1 MKPLHIGLLILGA
14 ALAGGLAVTLTQP
27 AADPVISPVIAP
39 SPPPAV
45 VSKVA
50 SAPASASPAEV
61 SAPVPRKPSPIP
73 AAPRIARAAAPE
85 PVYDEPPKPAIRKSK
100 PVLMASVKP
109 TQWAPGRYVAAPAP
123 TKSTGATRQDPVAEA
138 SPAAAPPPEP
148 APLSAAVPPPAPV
161 PPTAAALTLKPR
173 HVTLETGTTIA
184 VRLDDSV
191 SRTSAGDSFQASL
204 VEPLVVDG
212 LAIAERGARVTGR
225 VRVNPLLELG
235 LASLSTS
242 DGQRVAISTD
252 PWKYGEGGTIAG
264 GTVIRFRLTSRLT
277 ITEQQIAGR

>member
-1 MKPLHIGLLILGA
+1 M
-14 ALAGGLAVTLTQP
+14 TQP
-27 AADPVISPVIAP
+27 EAISVISPAIRP
-39 SPPPAV
+39 LSPPAV
-45 VSKVA
+45 VKSV
-50 SAPASASPAEV
+50 ASASPAV
-61 SAPVPRKPSPIP
+61 VRAPAPKKPSPIP
-73 AAPRIARAAAPE
+73 VAPPIARAAAPE
-85 PVYDEPPKPAIRKSK
+85 PVYDEPPKSVIRKSK
-100 PVLMASVKP
+100 PIVLASVKP
-109 TQWAPGRYVAAPAP
+109 TQWAPARYVAPPAP
-123 TKSTGATRQDPVAEA
+123 TKSADAAGQDPVTQP
-138 SPAAAPPPEP
+138 SPAPAPPLAAAP
-148 APLSAAVPPPAPV
+148 
-161 PPTAAALTLKPR
+161 ALR
-173 HVTLETGTTIA
+173 RVTLQTGMTIA

-225 VRVNPLLELG
+225 VRVNSLLELG
-235 LASLSTS
+235 LATLSTS